1 MLLATIGHDLVTM
14 GIPVADKVIRTV
26 AVYAGVLVLLRIG
39 GKRDLAQLDTFDL
52 VVLLLLSNVV
62 QNAVIGSDN
71 SLLGGMLGAGVLL
84 AFNAIVA
91 RVRRASD
98 RAAIILEGSAT
109 VLVKDAV
116 IQQKALAKEGL
127 RSADVITALRR
138 QGIDSLAEVAEATLE
153 PNGTISVILAPGA
166 QDATAGDIA
175 RLEAKVDRL
184 VALVE
189 ARP

>member
-138 QGIDSLAEVAEATLE
+138 QGIDSLAEVAEARLE